1 MQTWRMKLLFNKY
14 PLLKYFDSATEKTFL
29 WEFLFC
35 MAESTL
41 KQKFWKKPES
51 FSDTSHINWY
61 LKMLVWLMY
70 ENKIFHNVIFFNHEE
85 GGNSV

>member
-1 MQTWRMKLLFNKY
+1 
-14 PLLKYFDSATEKTFL
+14 
-29 WEFLFC
+29 

-41 KQKFWKKPES
+41 KQKFWEKPES

-70 ENKIFHNVIFFNHEE
+70 ENKIFHNVIFFLIMKKEE
-85 GGNSV
+85 IPFNY